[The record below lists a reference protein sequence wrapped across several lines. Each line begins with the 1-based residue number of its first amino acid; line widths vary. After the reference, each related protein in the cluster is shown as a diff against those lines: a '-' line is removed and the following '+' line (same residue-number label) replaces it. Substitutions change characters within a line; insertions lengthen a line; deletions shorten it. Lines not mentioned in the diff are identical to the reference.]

1 MSLNIEIILFAA
13 FLIINFVLGLY
24 FSKGVTTIKEYAVG
38 NRNFSTATIVATL
51 VATWI
56 TGEFFFG
63 DIVENYNNGMY
74 MMWAGVIG
82 SLLALLS
89 IGIFFAPRLAEFLGS
104 LSIAEAMGGL
114 FGKNVRMLTA
124 ISGIIA
130 SSGMVAVQFKVA
142 GTVFEFLGMPVQ

>member
-1 MSLNIEIILFAA
+1 MNQNLEIIIFST
-13 FLIINFVLGLY
+13 FLVINLVMGLY

-38 NRNFSTATIVATL
+38 DRNFSTATIVATL

-89 IGIFFAPRLAEFLGS
+89 IGIFFAPRY
-104 LSIAEAMGGL
+104 
-114 FGKNVRMLTA
+114 R
-124 ISGIIA
+124 
-130 SSGMVAVQFKVA
+130 
-142 GTVFEFLGMPVQ
+142 